1 MGRPLL
7 VALFA
12 VIALMVVSWTL
23 GEFLQTA
30 ERQVE
35 IQSQPRS

>member
-7 VALFA
+7 VAILA

-23 GEFLQTA
+23 GELL
-30 ERQVE
+30 RQ
-35 IQSQPRS
+35 RKK